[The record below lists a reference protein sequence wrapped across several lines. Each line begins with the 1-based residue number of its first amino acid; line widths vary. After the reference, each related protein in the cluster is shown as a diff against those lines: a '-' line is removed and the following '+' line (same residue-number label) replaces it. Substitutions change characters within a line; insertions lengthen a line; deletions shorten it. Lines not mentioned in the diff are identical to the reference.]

1 MRNAGH
7 GLPLPGD
14 VMVARVLFL
23 FVFLFSSPALW
34 ALPDIQQWTLKNGAR
49 VLFVESHELPMIRV
63 SLVFNAG
70 SSHDTRGK
78 AGQALL
84 ANHMLDEGADTLSAD
99 AIADRL
105 EGLGAELSAS
115 VDLDRAT
122 VGIKSLSD
130 KAKLNPALDVLK
142 AIITGPTFPAT
153 SLERERGRLLIGL
166 QRSQQSPGE
175 IGEKVFNRL
184 VFGDHPYAR
193 PSSGDEKSI
202 KAITRD
208 DLVKFHR
215 QFYVGANT
223 VIVIV
228 GDVSKS
234 GARRIARHVV
244 GELPAGSA
252 APTLLKVKDLQSAT
266 TKRIR
271 FPSSQTHI
279 LAGLPG
285 MKRGDPDYFP
295 LYVGNYM
302 LGGGGLVS
310 RLSQEIREKRGLSY
324 STYSYFWPLR
334 NKGPFMV
341 GLQTRNDQA
350 DEALKVMRKTLK
362 DYIRT
367 GPSENELTAAK
378 KHITGGFPLRLDSS
392 GKIAAYL
399 AMIGFYNLPISWL
412 DDFNN
417 RIEAVTRE
425 QIHDAFKRRVNPD
438 SMVTVVV
445 GGKD

>member
-1 MRNAGH
+1 
-7 GLPLPGD
+7 
-14 VMVARVLFL
+14 MVARVLFL
-23 FVFLFSSPALW
+23 FVFLFSSPVLW
-34 ALPDIQQWTLKNGAR
+34 ALPEIQQWKLENGAR
-49 VLFVESHELPMIRV
+49 VLFVESHEIPMVRV

-70 SSHDTRGK
+70 SSRDARGK

-84 ANHMLDEGADTLSAD
+84 VNHMLDEGTDKLSAD
-99 AIADRL
+99 EIAERL
-105 EGLGAELSAS
+105 EGLGTQLSAG

-130 KAKLNPALDVLK
+130 KARLNPALDVLK
-142 AIITGPTFPAT
+142 AIITGPTFPAA
-153 SLERERGRLLIGL
+153 SLERERDRLLIGL
-166 QRSQQSPGE
+166 QRSEQSPGDV
-175 IGEKVFNRL
+175 GEKVFNRL

-193 PSSGDEKSI
+193 PSSGDEKSV

-208 DLVKFHR
+208 DLAQFHR
-215 QFYVGANT
+215 QYYVGANT
-223 VIVIV
+223 VVVIV

-252 APTLLKVKDLQSAT
+252 APPLLKVKDLQSTT

-302 LGGGGLVS
+302 FGGGGLVS

-324 STYSYFWPLR
+324 SSYSYFWPLR
-334 NKGPFMV
+334 NRGPFMM

-350 DEALKVMRKTLK
+350 DQALKVMRKTLN

-367 GPSENELTAAK
+367 GPSDKELIAAK
-378 KHITGGFPLRLDSS
+378 KHITGGFPLRLDNS
-392 GKIAAYL
+392 GKIAGYL

-417 RIEAVTRE
+417 RVEAVTRK

-438 SMVTVVV
+438 RMVTVVI

>member
-1 MRNAGH
+1 
-7 GLPLPGD
+7 
-14 VMVARVLFL
+14 MVARVLFL
-23 FVFLFSSPALW
+23 FVFLFSSPVLW
-34 ALPDIQQWTLKNGAR
+34 ALPEIQQWKLENGAR
-49 VLFVESHELPMIRV
+49 VLFVESHEIPMVRV

-70 SSHDTRGK
+70 SSRDARGK

-84 ANHMLDEGADTLSAD
+84 VNHMLDEGTDKLSAD
-99 AIADRL
+99 EIAERL
-105 EGLGAELSAS
+105 EGLGTQLSAG

-130 KAKLNPALDVLK
+130 KARLNSALDVLK
-142 AIITGPTFPAT
+142 AIITGPTFPAA
-153 SLERERGRLLIGL
+153 SLERERDRLLIGL
-166 QRSQQSPGE
+166 QRSEQSPGDV
-175 IGEKVFNRL
+175 GEKVFNRL

-193 PSSGDEKSI
+193 PSSGDEKSV

-208 DLVKFHR
+208 DLAQFHR
-215 QFYVGANT
+215 QYYVGANT
-223 VIVIV
+223 VVVIV

-252 APTLLKVKDLQSAT
+252 APPLLKVKDLQSTT

-302 LGGGGLVS
+302 FGGGGLVS

-324 STYSYFWPLR
+324 SSYSYFWPLR
-334 NKGPFMV
+334 NRGPFMM

-350 DEALKVMRKTLK
+350 DQALKVMRKTLN

-367 GPSENELTAAK
+367 GPSDKELIAAK
-378 KHITGGFPLRLDSS
+378 KHITGGFPLRLDNS
-392 GKIAAYL
+392 GKIAGYL

-417 RIEAVTRE
+417 RVEAVTRK

-438 SMVTVVV
+438 RMVTVVI

>member
-1 MRNAGH
+1 
-7 GLPLPGD
+7 
-14 VMVARVLFL
+14 MVGRVLFL

-34 ALPDIQQWTLKNGAR
+34 ALPDIQQWKLKNSAR
-49 VLFVESHELPMIRV
+49 VLFVESHELPMVRV

-70 SSHDTRGK
+70 SSRDTRGRE
-78 AGQALL
+78 GQALL
-84 ANHMLDEGADTLSAD
+84 ANHMLDEGTGNLSAD
-99 AIADRL
+99 AIAGRL
-105 EGLGAELSAS
+105 ERLGAELSTGI
-115 VDLDRAT
+115 DLDRAT

-130 KAKLNPALDVLK
+130 KAKLNAALEVLK
-142 AIITGPTFPAT
+142 AIISGPTYPAA

-175 IGEKVFNRL
+175 VGDKVFNRL

-193 PSSGDEKSI
+193 PSSGDKKSV

-208 DLVKFHR
+208 DLVQFHR
-215 QFYVGANT
+215 QYYVGANT
-223 VIVIV
+223 VVIIV

-234 GARRIARHVV
+234 GAKRIARQVI
-244 GELPAGSA
+244 GDLPAGTA
-252 APTLLKVKDLQSAT
+252 APSLLKVKDLQSAT
-266 TKRIR
+266 TKRIG

-295 LYVGNYM
+295 LYVGNYL

-324 STYSYFWPLR
+324 SSYSYFWPLR
-334 NKGPFMV
+334 SKGPFMM

-350 DEALKVMRKTLK
+350 DQALKVMRKTLK
-362 DYIRT
+362 DFIRT
-367 GPSENELTAAK
+367 GPSDKELTAAK
-378 KHITGGFPLRLDSS
+378 KHITGGFPLRLDNS

-399 AMIGFYNLPISWL
+399 AMIGFYNLPISYL
-412 DDFNN
+412 GDFNN

-425 QIHDAFKRRVNPD
+425 QIHDAFKRRVNPNR
-438 SMVTVVV
+438 MVTVII